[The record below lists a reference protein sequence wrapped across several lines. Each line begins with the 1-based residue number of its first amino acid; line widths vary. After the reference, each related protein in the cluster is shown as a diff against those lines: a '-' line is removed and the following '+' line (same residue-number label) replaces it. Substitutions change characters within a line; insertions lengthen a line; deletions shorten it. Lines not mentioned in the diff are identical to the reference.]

1 MHFCTVVNILIIALS
16 ELQEVL
22 DRERGR
28 ADELQV
34 NLVSKRI
41 TSILFS
47 KRITLNLLS
56 KRIALNLATLQ
67 VTLND
72 SETERESLTKRLA
85 AAEEKAGQ
93 FDQVEKL
100 LLK

>member
-1 MHFCTVVNILIIALS
+1 MI
-16 ELQEVL
+16 
-22 DRERGR
+22 
-28 ADELQV
+28 
-34 NLVSKRI
+34 
-41 TSILFS
+41 
-47 KRITLNLLS
+47 LLS
-56 KRIALNLATLQ
+56 KRITLNLATLQ

-85 AAEEKAGQ
+85 AAEDKAGQ